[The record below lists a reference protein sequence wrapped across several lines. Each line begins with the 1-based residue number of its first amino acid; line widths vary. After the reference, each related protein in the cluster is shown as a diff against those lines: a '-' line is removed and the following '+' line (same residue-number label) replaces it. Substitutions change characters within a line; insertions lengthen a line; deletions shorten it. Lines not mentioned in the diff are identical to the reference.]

1 MSATIDIRRDGDN
14 WVIEGGSARIQITKP
29 AEGLVERF
37 VEDWA
42 SAKKPG
48 ADRAS
53 GSLDSEVLGKR
64 RI

>member
-1 MSATIDIRRDGDN
+1 VSATIDIRREGDN
-14 WVIEGGSARIQITKP
+14 WVIEGGSVRIQITKP

-42 SAKKPG
+42 SGKKLAPG
-48 ADRAS
+48 TD
-53 GSLDSEVLGKR
+53 GSLDSEVPRKR